1 MEMCD
6 LMPQDWV
13 RNDLGEIQQ
22 VVELRESGVMLAYN
36 DFYSYDEIEPVP
48 ITADI
53 LQKNGFEKSDE
64 YFGLLT
70 DKGERWVWRKKDEHY
85 YCLIQVVFLFE
96 PIIDNSVLVGIDV
109 ISKETVGTNE
119 LRSHDISFVHELQHA
134 LKACGAK
141 KEFVLGDGLNTVRHA
156 VRRIV
161 AARRLMRPA
170 VTTATVHGAR
180 VTVSTIILSVR
191 TRPWKR

>member
-22 VVELRESGVMLAYN
+22 VVELRESGAMLAYN
-36 DFYSYDEIEPVP
+36 DIYPYDAIEPIP

-70 DKGERWVWRKKDEHY
+70 DKGERWVWRKKDKHY

-109 ISKETVGTNE
+109 INKKSVGTNE

-134 LKACGAK
+134 LKACGVK
-141 KEFVLGDGLNTVRHA
+141 KEFVLDDGIRE
-156 VRRIV
+156 
-161 AARRLMRPA
+161 
-170 VTTATVHGAR
+170 
-180 VTVSTIILSVR
+180 SD
-191 TRPWKR
+191 